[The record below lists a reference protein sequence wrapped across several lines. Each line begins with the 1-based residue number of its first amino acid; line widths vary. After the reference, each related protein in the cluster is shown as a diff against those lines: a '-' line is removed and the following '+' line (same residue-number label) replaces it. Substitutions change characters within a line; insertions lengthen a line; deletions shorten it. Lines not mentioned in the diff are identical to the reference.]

1 MNWLQFAVQ
10 WLHVILGMLWLGGAL
25 YTNLILIP
33 ALGRL
38 PLVTQREV
46 GVQIGHVA
54 GRVFTVA
61 PIGLVILGVIRGTL
75 FGPIHDVDDL
85 LGTAYGLTWL
95 TALLVTVATWV
106 WGKFMIE
113 GALAEMNS
121 VALNADGT
129 MSPAGFAALN
139 RVKVVGAL
147 ELLGFA
153 VIFSCMILMRF
164 GL

>member
-1 MNWLQFAVQ
+1 MNWLQFSVQ

-25 YTNLILIP
+25 YTNFVVIP

-38 PLVTQREV
+38 PLPMQREV
-46 GVQIGHVA
+46 GMHIGEIA
-54 GRVFTVA
+54 GKLFTVV
-61 PIGLVILGVIRGTL
+61 PILIVILGVVRGTV
-75 FGPIHDVDDL
+75 FGPIQSVDDL
-85 LGTAYGLTWL
+85 LGSAYGLTWL
-95 TALLVTVATWV
+95 TALTVTVATYL

-113 GALAEMNS
+113 AAIADMNN

-129 MSPAGFAALN
+129 MSAMGLAALN
-139 RVKVVGAL
+139 RVKLVAAL

-153 VIFSCMILMRF
+153 IIFTCMILMRF

>member
-1 MNWLQFAVQ
+1 MNWLQFSVQ

-25 YTNLILIP
+25 YTNFVVIP

-38 PLVTQREV
+38 PLATQREV
-46 GVQIGHVA
+46 GMHIGEIA
-54 GRVFTVA
+54 GKVFTVV
-61 PIGLVILGVIRGTL
+61 PILIVILGIVRGTV
-75 FGPIHDVDDL
+75 FGPIRSVDDL
-85 LGTAYGLTWL
+85 LGSAYGLTWL
-95 TALLVTVATWV
+95 TALTATVATYL

-113 GALAEMNS
+113 AAIADMNS

-129 MSPAGFAALN
+129 MSAMGLAALN
-139 RVKVVGAL
+139 RVKLVAAL

-153 VIFSCMILMRF
+153 IIFTCMILMRF

>member
-1 MNWLQFAVQ
+1 VNWAQFVVQ

-25 YTNLILIP
+25 YTNFILIP

-38 PLVTQREV
+38 PLATQREV
-46 GVQIGHVA
+46 GAHVGEVA
-54 GRVFTVA
+54 GRVFTIA
-61 PIGLVILGVIRGTL
+61 PIGLVILGILRGTVW
-75 FGPIHDVDDL
+75 GPIHDVDDL

-95 TALLVTVATWV
+95 TALTVTVATWL
-106 WGKFMIE
+106 WGKFVIE
-113 GALAEMNS
+113 GAIAQMNS

-129 MSPAGFAALN
+129 MSVAGMAALN
-139 RVKVVGAL
+139 RVKLVAAL

-153 VIFSCMILMRF
+153 LIFTCMILMRF

>member
-1 MNWLQFAVQ
+1 MNWLQFVVQ

-38 PLVTQREV
+38 PLATQREV
-46 GVQIGHVA
+46 GAQIGHVA
-54 GRVFTVA
+54 SRVFTVA
-61 PIGLVILGVIRGTL
+61 PIGLVILGVIRGTV
-75 FGPIHDVDDL
+75 FGPIRDVDDL

-95 TALLVTVATWV
+95 TALLVTVATWL
-106 WGKFMIE
+106 WGKFVIE
-113 GALAEMNS
+113 GAIAEMNS

-129 MSPAGFAALN
+129 MSTAGLAALN
-139 RVKVVGAL
+139 RVKVVAAL

-153 VIFSCMILMRF
+153 IIFTCMILMRF